1 MSIEDR
7 AGLENLPPE
16 LRTVDEFVQSVKEAA
31 GRSLGSQP
39 GGLTLGELERWLEP
53 PDPTMAAL
61 RRKVAAQL
69 ERTLARDLGAGF
81 VAGGRASAG
90 EAAANLLR
98 GAMRRVTVE
107 VQEDTYDGAVP
118 IQVVSQ
124 PALIK
129 AVRRAELP
137 LSMAEIGLL
146 AETFRARKPEGGSG
160 AAIRDLDY
168 DGIVRFLTT

>member
-90 EAAANLLR
+90 EAAATLLR

-107 VQEDTYDGAVP
+107 
-118 IQVVSQ
+118 
-124 PALIK
+124 
-129 AVRRAELP
+129 VRRAELP

>member
-1 MSIEDR
+1 M
-7 AGLENLPPE
+7 
-16 LRTVDEFVQSVKEAA
+16 
-31 GRSLGSQP
+31 
-39 GGLTLGELERWLEP
+39 
-53 PDPTMAAL
+53 
-61 RRKVAAQL
+61 
-69 ERTLARDLGAGF
+69 
-81 VAGGRASAG
+81 
-90 EAAANLLR
+90 ANLLR

-129 AVRRAELP
+129 AVRRASP

-160 AAIRDLDY
+160 AALRDLDY